1 MAQPQCGAAAV
12 AAPSAAASKIAA
24 AIALTLAQLFL
35 VGVED
40 AVQLADAGE
49 AIGGEEAWAEL
60 LLSMVGTTPQEFNLS
75 PEVRCN
81 GCDMRRESARFGRPM
96 PTAAMLGL
104 AAAGE
109 LHGHQ
114 ECSQLAVK

>member
-81 GCDMRRESARFGRPM
+81 GCDMRRESARFGRP
-96 PTAAMLGL
+96 ANADDSD
-104 AAAGE
+104 ARD
-109 LHGHQ
+109 
-114 ECSQLAVK
+114 

>member
-1 MAQPQCGAAAV
+1 MT
-12 AAPSAAASKIAA
+12 APSTQARSQRQWR
-24 AIALTLAQLFL
+24 LRWQLFL

-75 PEVRCN
+75 PEVRC
-81 GCDMRRESARFGRPM
+81 DMRRESARFGRP
-96 PTAAMLGL
+96 ANADDSD
-104 AAAGE
+104 ARD
-109 LHGHQ
+109 
-114 ECSQLAVK
+114 